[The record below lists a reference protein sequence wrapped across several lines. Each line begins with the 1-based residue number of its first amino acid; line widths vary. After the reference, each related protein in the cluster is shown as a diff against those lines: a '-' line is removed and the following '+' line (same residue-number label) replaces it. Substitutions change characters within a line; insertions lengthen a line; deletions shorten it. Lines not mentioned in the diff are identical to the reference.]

1 MAGGKH
7 GGDNLDAILHGLITG
22 SRERS
27 VAQLAEELGK
37 PEYVVYEWANPHQK
51 RQFPLSMVIP
61 LCRVTGDTAIVEH
74 LAASL
79 GLVVT
84 RIRKRGKGG
93 LEHIEDLQ
101 ECLENFAELLKE
113 LAQVFRD
120 KGQVDRRAV
129 LAGIDKF
136 MGSLAGVRQDVENLS
151 DQYELEL
158 ED

>member
-7 GGDNLDAILHGLITG
+7 SGGGLDAILHGMITG
-22 SRERS
+22 NRERS

-37 PEYVVYEWANPHQK
+37 PEYIAYQWADPHQK

-61 LCRVTGDTAIVEH
+61 LTRVTGDTRLIEH
-74 LAASL
+74 LAASV

-93 LEHIEDLQ
+93 LEHVEDLQ
-101 ECLENFAELLKE
+101 VCLENFAELLKS
-113 LAQVFRD
+113 LAVIFRD

-129 LAGIDKF
+129 LAEIDRF
-136 MGSLAGVRQDVENLS
+136 MSSLAGVRQDVENMS